1 MIKIGYLLAF
11 LLVYSSLEQEIV
23 PKLDLASST
32 VPGTTPSTT
41 SNSTVYEEKLFLN
54 GFGNYKEESST
65 VLSFDMYLQ
74 RSKDTITITDIPKN
88 ITFIVEIIYSNRRLR
103 FLEEK
108 VKRTAECQSPS
119 EIENEKIFV
128 YNCKVTGIEEG
139 KKVQKVS
146 ASLDTITANGNS
158 ISIIPTA
165 SANKTCDKI
174 NEQTDDKAKK
184 EKYFFRVEE
193 KIEQEL
199 KNIIITGNT
208 EEEITDDEIVLS
220 FYENEKENNMTCN
233 VEKLGINRNRYELNC
248 KPKNSI
254 KTNLN
259 GAEIADSS
267 GKNFI
272 LDFNKVEDGNI
283 DFVSSG
289 KNLVKNSS
297 SGLSSG
303 AIAGII
309 IACVAL
315 LIATGIVVA
324 LCRRSP
330 KPPMEEMNVVTANS
344 LSTLKN

>member
-32 VPGTTPSTT
+32 VPGTTPS

-74 RSKDTITITDIPKN
+74 RSKDTITITDIPKK

-184 EKYFFRVEE
+184 EKYFFRVE
-193 KIEQEL
+193 KKEQEL

-233 VEKLGINRNRYELNC
+233 VEKLEKNRYELNC

-283 DFVSSG
+283 VSSD

>member
-23 PKLDLASST
+23 PKLDLESST

-74 RSKDTITITDIPKN
+74 RSKDTITIRDIPKI
-88 ITFIVEIIYSNRRLR
+88 ITFIVEITYSNRRLR

-108 VKRTAECQSPS
+108 VKKTAECQSPS

-128 YNCKVTGIEEG
+128 YNCKVTDIEEG

-146 ASLDTITANGNS
+146 ASLDTITTNGNS

-193 KIEQEL
+193 IEPEL

-233 VEKLGINRNRYELNC
+233 VEKLGNNRYKRYELNC

-272 LDFNKVEDGNI
+272 LDFNKVEDG
-283 DFVSSG
+283 FVSSD

-315 LIATGIVVA
+315 LIATGIVVS

>member
-32 VPGTTPSTT
+32 VPGTTPSAT

-74 RSKDTITITDIPKN
+74 RSKDTITITDIPKK

-184 EKYFFRVEE
+184 EKYFFRVE

-233 VEKLGINRNRYELNC
+233 VEKLGNNRRYELNC

-272 LDFNKVEDGNI
+272 LDFNKVEDG
-283 DFVSSG
+283 FVSSD

>member
-23 PKLDLASST
+23 PKLDLESST

-74 RSKDTITITDIPKN
+74 RSKDTITIRDIPKI
-88 ITFIVEIIYSNRRLR
+88 ITFIVEITYSNRRLR

-108 VKRTAECQSPS
+108 VKKTAECQSPS

-128 YNCKVTGIEEG
+128 YNCKVTDIEEG

-146 ASLDTITANGNS
+146 ASLDTITTDGNS

-184 EKYFFRVEE
+184 EKYFFRVE
-193 KIEQEL
+193 KIDQEL

-233 VEKLGINRNRYELNC
+233 VEKLGNNRYKRYELNC

-283 DFVSSG
+283 DFVSSD

>member
-74 RSKDTITITDIPKN
+74 RSKDTITITDIPKK

-184 EKYFFRVEE
+184 EKYFFRVE
-193 KIEQEL
+193 KIEKEL

-233 VEKLGINRNRYELNC
+233 VEKLEKNRYELNC

-272 LDFNKVEDGNI
+272 LDFNKVEYGNVGS
-283 DFVSSG
+283 VSSD

-330 KPPMEEMNVVTANS
+330 KPPMEAMNVVTANS